1 MAGIYLYNLPGGF
14 MAGTTILIVDDDIN
28 LLDGLKRS
36 MREKQNIWNQVYASS
51 ANEALNILASQKID
65 VIITDYKMPGVDGLE
80 LLSIIKEKYPD
91 TKRILLTGQSENEV
105 FESAKD
111 IAHLYLSK
119 PCPVTDIINAIDKI
133 IIK

>member
-1 MAGIYLYNLPGGF
+1 MAE
-14 MAGTTILIVDDDIN
+14 TTLLVVDDDIN

-36 MREKQNIWNQVYASS
+36 MREKQNMWKQLYASS

-111 IAHLYLSK
+111 IAHSYLSK
-119 PCPVTDIINAIDKI
+119 PCPVSDIINAIEI
-133 IIK
+133 IIKK